1 MQRTP
6 LLLICLLIAATAAFA
21 GVNKKL
27 NEAQR
32 LFNQATTIEQ
42 FQNVKKRFLAAKTD
56 VGYVAAEHD
65 AAINEG
71 VKKCDRKIAELSP
84 KLSLRTSSI

>member
-42 FQNVKKRFLAAKTD
+42 FQNVKKSTKASRNATARLP
-56 VGYVAAEHD
+56 
-65 AAINEG
+65 NS
-71 VKKCDRKIAELSP
+71 RP
-84 KLSLRTSSI
+84 SSA